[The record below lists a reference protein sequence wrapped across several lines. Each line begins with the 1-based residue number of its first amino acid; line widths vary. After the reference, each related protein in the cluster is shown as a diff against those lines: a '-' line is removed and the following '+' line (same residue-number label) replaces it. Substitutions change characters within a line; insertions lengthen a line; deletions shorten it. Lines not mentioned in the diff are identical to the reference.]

1 MFYAPATYFT
11 LSFCLDEAWLSTIFS
26 VIWPSEDTG
35 AFGQS
40 CFGGPQRILFLEIV
54 SGLFPKLP
62 NGFCNAGHVHVAE
75 YLKVPLHIFFTMP
88 WTYVL

>member
-1 MFYAPATYFT
+1 MSSGHQKTQVLLDRVALEVLKEYF
-11 LSFCLDEAWLSTIFS
+11 
-26 VIWPSEDTG
+26 
-35 AFGQS
+35 
-40 CFGGPQRILFLEIV
+40 FLEIV